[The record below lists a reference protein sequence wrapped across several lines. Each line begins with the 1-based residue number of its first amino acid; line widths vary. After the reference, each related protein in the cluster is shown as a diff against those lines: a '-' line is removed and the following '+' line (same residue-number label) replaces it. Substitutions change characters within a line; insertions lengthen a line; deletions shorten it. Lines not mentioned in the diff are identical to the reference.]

1 MSECVIR
8 TARPEDAEALL
19 EIYAPYVLQTA
30 VTFEYDVPSREEFT
44 GRMEH
49 ILARYPYLAAWDG
62 RRVLGYAYAGAFHP
76 RAAYGWSVET
86 TVYVRRDER
95 RLGVGRALYTVLEQA
110 LAAQHVLN
118 LNACI
123 AFPPEEDA
131 FLTLDSVRF
140 HEKMGYRMAG
150 HFHACG
156 RKFDRWY
163 DMVWMEK
170 IIGEHRPDQPPVQ
183 SYIY

>member
-8 TARPEDAEALL
+8 TALPEDAEALL

-76 RAAYGWSVET
+76 RAAYGWSV
-86 TVYVRRDER
+86 
-95 RLGVGRALYTVLEQA
+95 
-110 LAAQHVLN
+110 
-118 LNACI
+118 
-123 AFPPEEDA
+123 
-131 FLTLDSVRF
+131 
-140 HEKMGYRMAG
+140 
-150 HFHACG
+150 
-156 RKFDRWY
+156 
-163 DMVWMEK
+163 
-170 IIGEHRPDQPPVQ
+170 
-183 SYIY
+183 